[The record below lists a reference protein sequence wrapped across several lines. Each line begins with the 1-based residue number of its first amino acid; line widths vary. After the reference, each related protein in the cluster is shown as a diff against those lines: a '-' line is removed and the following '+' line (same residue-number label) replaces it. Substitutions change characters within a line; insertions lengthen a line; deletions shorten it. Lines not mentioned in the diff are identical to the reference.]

1 MDGDAPLAPSASA
14 MTPPV
19 PQSRRHAPGLLGST
33 LVLGATPAGLWGAG
47 PAWARDG
54 EDDSGRGNDDR
65 GDEGGRGRG
74 RGRGGGDGPDDRD
87 DQGRPGG
94 HGSGAREGTPTSGG
108 GSRGPGQRL
117 RDVTVRYSDGWVER
131 IVSGRYELI
140 DHQSRLVVRRT
151 ATADD
156 FTRMIALR

>member
-1 MDGDAPLAPSASA
+1 

-19 PQSRRHAPGLLGST
+19 LQSRRHALGLLGWT

-54 EDDSGRGNDDR
+54 EDDSGRGNGRDRDDDDR
-65 GDEGGRGRG
+65 DDGDGQGRGRG
-74 RGRGGGDGPDDRD
+74 RGRGGDDGPDDRD
-87 DQGRPGG
+87 DHGRAGGQGP
-94 HGSGAREGTPTSGG
+94 GAREGSPTSEG
-108 GSRGPGQRL
+108 GSRDNGQRL